1 MKVILLA
8 DVKGTGKKEEIVNVS
23 DGYARNFLFPK
34 KLAVESTPGAAKEIE
49 RKKAAERQRE
59 MERRAEAEKKA
70 GTPGDQIKI
79 ENKQLFVNKKL
90 PTGTTFE
97 ANNSQKTELN
107 YFGYLPTCGSKITQ
121 YSWPL
126 IEPFTVPENYYYALG
141 DNSYNSYDSRGW
153 GGVPV
158 SDTIG
163 PARLII
169 YPLSNHW
176 GIAK

>member
-70 GTPGDQIKI
+70 GVLRGKVINVAAKCGARGRLYGSVTGQEIAEALKKQYQVDVDKRKI
-79 ENKQLFVNKKL
+79 DLSDAIRSVGETEVIVKL
-90 PTGTTFE
+90 YPEVSAKMTVRVTAAE
-97 ANNSQKTELN
+97 A
-107 YFGYLPTCGSKITQ
+107 
-121 YSWPL
+121 
-126 IEPFTVPENYYYALG
+126 
-141 DNSYNSYDSRGW
+141 
-153 GGVPV
+153 
-158 SDTIG
+158 
-163 PARLII
+163 
-169 YPLSNHW
+169 
-176 GIAK
+176 

>member
-70 GTPGDQIKI
+70 GVLRGKVINVAAKCGAQGRLYGSVTGQEIAEALKKQYQVDVDKRKI
-79 ENKQLFVNKKL
+79 DLSDAIRSVGETEVIVKL
-90 PTGTTFE
+90 YPE
-97 ANNSQKTELN
+97 ASAKM
-107 YFGYLPTCGSKITQ
+107 
-121 YSWPL
+121 
-126 IEPFTVPENYYYALG
+126 TVRVTAAEA
-141 DNSYNSYDSRGW
+141 
-153 GGVPV
+153 
-158 SDTIG
+158 
-163 PARLII
+163 
-169 YPLSNHW
+169 
-176 GIAK
+176 